1 MAKLSMSRL
10 RALAPVRAIA
20 AFVSVMIMAIA
31 LPANGAQATKPA
43 AGELGIG
50 VEILPTQSDN
60 PAQLGANS
68 EMWFA
73 IEPGQSAQRQFRI
86 ISTSDIVQSVVF
98 ELWQVTV
105 VDGEP
110 IIDRTTRSPSEEWV
124 TFNPPK
130 INLEPRG
137 RQDVTMTYTIP
148 ANTEP
153 AVFESY
159 LRILVSARDAP
170 VDENPNA
177 GVQAVIQG
185 ALAFRKSV
193 WLGIGDAAN
202 LATDLE
208 ISGVAGWLTDKNEK
222 AVRVLIT
229 NTGNTPIRPTGS
241 VQIADP
247 LFADNTFGPFEFRT
261 NSINPG
267 DSAYGDA
274 IVDPAITDGRWSL
287 FVQATQGSIRKTAKF
302 DQEIRFDRSLD
313 EFGSAWKWATRI
325 GVGALGLGLIVAGYA
340 LMRGKRSKREGDPP
354 TDDPLIDD
362 TPAPNNDPS
371 STPPPQGTNA
381 ATVEVATEHQ
391 VEQPTVVTPTPSDP
405 IPPVVTP
412 TPSDPIPPVVT
423 PTPSDP
429 IPSVVTPTP
438 SDPIPSVV
446 TPTPSDPIPPVVT
459 PTPSDPIPPVVT
471 PPPTIIGRVV
481 VHVSGA
487 VRNPGMF
494 EVNDDTRVG
503 EAIELAGGTTTIAE
517 TAEINFARRV
527 VDGEQIF
534 VPKRVVGSREA
545 KPVSKPAVLDLNLA
559 TGKQLADLPGV
570 GQDLGAAIVAYRR
583 RIGKF
588 TSIEQLLEVKGI
600 GPRKL
605 AGIKK
610 RVRV

>member
-1 MAKLSMSRL
+1 MAKMRLSRL

-20 AFVSVMIMAIA
+20 AFVSMMIMAIA
-31 LPANGAQATKPA
+31 LPANVAQATKPA

-50 VEILPTQSDN
+50 VEIVPTQSDN

-110 IIDRTTRSPSEEWV
+110 MIDRTTRSPSEEWV

-130 INLEPRG
+130 INLEPRA

-247 LFADNTFGPFEFRT
+247 LFAGNTFGPFEFRT

-354 TDDPLIDD
+354 TEDPHMDD
-362 TPAPNNDPS
+362 TPAPDNDPS
-371 STPPPQGTNA
+371 PTSAPHGTNA

-391 VEQPTVVTPTPSDP
+391 VEQP
-405 IPPVVTP
+405 PV
-412 TPSDPIPPVVT
+412 I
-423 PTPSDP
+423 
-429 IPSVVTPTP
+429 
-438 SDPIPSVV
+438 
-446 TPTPSDPIPPVVT
+446 
-459 PTPSDPIPPVVT
+459 T
-471 PPPTIIGRVV
+471 PPPSNPTPPVIMPPPSNPTPPTKIGRVV
-481 VHVSGA
+481 VQVSGA

-494 EVNDDTRVG
+494 EVDDDTRVG
-503 EAIELAGGTTTIAE
+503 EVIELAGGTNIIAE

-527 VDGEQIF
+527 VDGEQILI
-534 VPKRVVGSREA
+534 PKRVVGSREA
-545 KPVSKPAVLDLNLA
+545 KPVSIPAVLDLNLA
-559 TGKQLADLPGV
+559 TGEQLAALPGI
-570 GQDLGAAIVAYRR
+570 GQDLGAAIVSHRR

-588 TSIEQLLEVKGI
+588 TSIEQLLDVKGL

-610 RVRV
+610 RLRL

>member
-1 MAKLSMSRL
+1 MSRL
-10 RALAPVRAIA
+10 QALAPVRAIA

-229 NTGNTPIRPTGS
+229 NTGNTPIRPIGS

-362 TPAPNNDPS
+362 TPVPNNDPS

-412 TPSDPIPPVVT
+412 TPSDP
-423 PTPSDP
+423 S
-429 IPSVVTPTP
+429 
-438 SDPIPSVV
+438 
-446 TPTPSDPIPPVVT
+446 
-459 PTPSDPIPPVVT
+459 PPVVT

-545 KPVSKPAVLDLNLA
+545 KPFSKPAVLDLNLA

>member
-1 MAKLSMSRL
+1 MAKMSMSRL
-10 RALAPVRAIA
+10 RALAPLRAIA

-31 LPANGAQATKPA
+31 LPVNVAQATKPA

-50 VEILPTQSDN
+50 VEIVPTQSDN

-110 IIDRTTRSPSEEWV
+110 MIDRTTRSPSEEWV

-130 INLEPRG
+130 IDLEPRA

-354 TDDPLIDD
+354 TEDPHMDD
-362 TPAPNNDPS
+362 TPAPDNDPS
-371 STPPPQGTNA
+371 PTSAPHGTNA

-391 VEQPTVVTPTPSDP
+391 VEQP
-405 IPPVVTP
+405 PV
-412 TPSDPIPPVVT
+412 I
-423 PTPSDP
+423 
-429 IPSVVTPTP
+429 
-438 SDPIPSVV
+438 
-446 TPTPSDPIPPVVT
+446 
-459 PTPSDPIPPVVT
+459 T
-471 PPPTIIGRVV
+471 PPPSNPTPPVIMPPPSNPTPPTKIGRVV
-481 VHVSGA
+481 VQVSGA

-494 EVNDDTRVG
+494 EVDDDTRVG
-503 EAIELAGGTTTIAE
+503 EVIELAGGTNIIAE

-527 VDGEQIF
+527 VDGEQILI
-534 VPKRVVGSREA
+534 PKRVVGSREA
-545 KPVSKPAVLDLNLA
+545 KPVSIPAVLDLNLA
-559 TGKQLADLPGV
+559 TGEQLAALPGI
-570 GQDLGAAIVAYRR
+570 GQDLGAAIVSHRR

-588 TSIEQLLEVKGI
+588 TSIEQLLDVKGL

-610 RVRV
+610 RLRL

>member
-362 TPAPNNDPS
+362 TPAPNNDPW

-423 PTPSDP
+423 P
-429 IPSVVTPTP
+429 
-438 SDPIPSVV
+438 
-446 TPTPSDPIPPVVT
+446 
-459 PTPSDPIPPVVT
+459 
-471 PPPTIIGRVV
+471 PPTIIGRVV
-481 VHVSGA
+481 VQVSGA

-494 EVNDDTRVG
+494 EVDDDTRVG

-527 VDGEQIF
+527 VDGELIF
-534 VPKRVVGSREA
+534 VPKRAVGSREA
-545 KPVSKPAVLDLNLA
+545 NSVSIPAVLDLNLA

-570 GQDLGAAIVAYRR
+570 GQDLGAAIVAHRR

>member
-1 MAKLSMSRL
+1 MAKMSMSRL

-31 LPANGAQATKPA
+31 LPVNVAQATKPA

-50 VEILPTQSDN
+50 VEIVPTQSDN

-110 IIDRTTRSPSEEWV
+110 MIDRTTRSPSEEWV

-130 INLEPRG
+130 INLEPRA

-247 LFADNTFGPFEFRT
+247 LFDDNTFGPFEFRT

-354 TDDPLIDD
+354 TEDPHMDD
-362 TPAPNNDPS
+362 TPAPDNDPS
-371 STPPPQGTNA
+371 PTSAPHGTNA

-391 VEQPTVVTPTPSDP
+391 VEQP
-405 IPPVVTP
+405 PV
-412 TPSDPIPPVVT
+412 I
-423 PTPSDP
+423 
-429 IPSVVTPTP
+429 
-438 SDPIPSVV
+438 
-446 TPTPSDPIPPVVT
+446 
-459 PTPSDPIPPVVT
+459 T
-471 PPPTIIGRVV
+471 PPPSNPTPPVIMPPPSNPTPPTKIGRVV
-481 VHVSGA
+481 VQVSGA

-494 EVNDDTRVG
+494 EVDDDTRVG
-503 EAIELAGGTTTIAE
+503 EVIELAGGTNIIAE

-527 VDGEQIF
+527 VDGEQILI
-534 VPKRVVGSREA
+534 PKRVVGSREA
-545 KPVSKPAVLDLNLA
+545 KPVSIPAVLDLNLA
-559 TGKQLADLPGV
+559 TGEQLAALPGI
-570 GQDLGAAIVAYRR
+570 GQDLGAAIVSHRR

-588 TSIEQLLEVKGI
+588 TSIEQLLDVKGL

-610 RVRV
+610 RLRL

>member
-1 MAKLSMSRL
+1 MAKMSMSRL

-20 AFVSVMIMAIA
+20 AFVSVIIMAIA
-31 LPANGAQATKPA
+31 LSANFAQATKPA

-50 VEILPTQSDN
+50 VEIVPTQSDN

-110 IIDRTTRSPSEEWV
+110 MIDRTTRSPSEEWV

-130 INLEPRG
+130 INLEPRA

-371 STPPPQGTNA
+371 PTPALHGTNA

-391 VEQPTVVTPTPSDP
+391 VEQPTVVTPP
-405 IPPVVTP
+405 
-412 TPSDPIPPVVT
+412 
-423 PTPSDP
+423 
-429 IPSVVTPTP
+429 
-438 SDPIPSVV
+438 
-446 TPTPSDPIPPVVT
+446 
-459 PTPSDPIPPVVT
+459 PSDPIPPVVT
-471 PPPTIIGRVV
+471 PPPSDPIPPTRIGRIVV
-481 VHVSGA
+481 QVAGA

-494 EVNDDTRVG
+494 EVDDDTRVG

-534 VPKRVVGSREA
+534 VPKRAVGSREA
-545 KPVSKPAVLDLNLA
+545 KTVSIPVVLDLNLA

-570 GQDLGAAIVAYRR
+570 SQDLGAAIVAHRR

>member
-362 TPAPNNDPS
+362 TPAPNNDPW

-412 TPSDPIPPVVT
+412 
-423 PTPSDP
+423 
-429 IPSVVTPTP
+429 
-438 SDPIPSVV
+438 
-446 TPTPSDPIPPVVT
+446 
-459 PTPSDPIPPVVT
+459 
-471 PPPTIIGRVV
+471 PPTIIGRVV
-481 VHVSGA
+481 VQVSGA

-494 EVNDDTRVG
+494 EVDDDTRVG

-527 VDGEQIF
+527 VDGELIF
-534 VPKRVVGSREA
+534 VPKRAVGSREA
-545 KPVSKPAVLDLNLA
+545 NSVSIPAVLDLNLA

-570 GQDLGAAIVAYRR
+570 GQDLGAAIVAHRR

>member
-1 MAKLSMSRL
+1 MAKMSMSRL

-31 LPANGAQATKPA
+31 LPVNVAQATKPA

-50 VEILPTQSDN
+50 VEIVPTQSDN

-73 IEPGQSAQRQFRI
+73 VEPGQSAQRQFRI

-110 IIDRTTRSPSEEWV
+110 MIDRTTRSPSEEWV

-130 INLEPRG
+130 INLEPRA

-247 LFADNTFGPFEFRT
+247 LFAGNTFGPFEFRT

-354 TDDPLIDD
+354 TEDPHMDD
-362 TPAPNNDPS
+362 TPAPDNDPS
-371 STPPPQGTNA
+371 PTSAPHGTNA

-391 VEQPTVVTPTPSDP
+391 VEQP
-405 IPPVVTP
+405 PV
-412 TPSDPIPPVVT
+412 I
-423 PTPSDP
+423 
-429 IPSVVTPTP
+429 
-438 SDPIPSVV
+438 
-446 TPTPSDPIPPVVT
+446 
-459 PTPSDPIPPVVT
+459 T
-471 PPPTIIGRVV
+471 PPPSNPTPPVIMPPPSNPTPPTKIGRVV
-481 VHVSGA
+481 VQVSGA

-494 EVNDDTRVG
+494 EVDDDTRVG
-503 EAIELAGGTTTIAE
+503 EVIELAGGTNIIAE

-527 VDGEQIF
+527 VDGEQILI
-534 VPKRVVGSREA
+534 PKRVVGSREA
-545 KPVSKPAVLDLNLA
+545 KPVSIPAVLDLNLA
-559 TGKQLADLPGV
+559 TGEQLAALPGI
-570 GQDLGAAIVAYRR
+570 GQDLGAAIVSHRR

-588 TSIEQLLEVKGI
+588 TSIEQLLDVKGL

-610 RVRV
+610 RLRL

>member
-1 MAKLSMSRL
+1 
-10 RALAPVRAIA
+10 
-20 AFVSVMIMAIA
+20 
-31 LPANGAQATKPA
+31 
-43 AGELGIG
+43 
-50 VEILPTQSDN
+50 
-60 PAQLGANS
+60 
-68 EMWFA
+68 
-73 IEPGQSAQRQFRI
+73 
-86 ISTSDIVQSVVF
+86 
-98 ELWQVTV
+98 
-105 VDGEP
+105 
-110 IIDRTTRSPSEEWV
+110 
-124 TFNPPK
+124 
-130 INLEPRG
+130 
-137 RQDVTMTYTIP
+137 
-148 ANTEP
+148 
-153 AVFESY
+153 
-159 LRILVSARDAP
+159 
-170 VDENPNA
+170 
-177 GVQAVIQG
+177 
-185 ALAFRKSV
+185 
-193 WLGIGDAAN
+193 
-202 LATDLE
+202 
-208 ISGVAGWLTDKNEK
+208 
-222 AVRVLIT
+222 
-229 NTGNTPIRPTGS
+229 
-241 VQIADP
+241 
-247 LFADNTFGPFEFRT
+247 
-261 NSINPG
+261 
-267 DSAYGDA
+267 
-274 IVDPAITDGRWSL
+274 
-287 FVQATQGSIRKTAKF
+287 
-302 DQEIRFDRSLD
+302 
-313 EFGSAWKWATRI
+313 
-325 GVGALGLGLIVAGYA
+325 
-340 LMRGKRSKREGDPP
+340 MRGKRSKREGDPP

-362 TPAPNNDPS
+362 TPVPNNDPS

-391 VEQPTVVTPTPSDP
+391 VEQPT
-405 IPPVVTP
+405 
-412 TPSDPIPPVVT
+412 
-423 PTPSDP
+423 
-429 IPSVVTPTP
+429 
-438 SDPIPSVV
+438 VV

>member
-86 ISTSDIVQSVVF
+86 ISSSDIVQSVVF

-391 VEQPTVVTPTPSDP
+391 VEQPTVVTPPPSDP

-412 TPSDPIPPVVT
+412 PPSDPIPPVVT
-423 PTPSDP
+423 PPPSDP
-429 IPSVVTPTP
+429 IPS
-438 SDPIPSVV
+438 
-446 TPTPSDPIPPVVT
+446 
-459 PTPSDPIPPVVT
+459 VVT

-481 VHVSGA
+481 VQVSGA

>member
-1 MAKLSMSRL
+1 MAKLRLSRL

-31 LPANGAQATKPA
+31 LPVNVAQATKPA

-50 VEILPTQSDN
+50 VEIVPTQSDN

-110 IIDRTTRSPSEEWV
+110 MIDRTTRSPSEEWV

-130 INLEPRG
+130 INLEPRA

-247 LFADNTFGPFEFRT
+247 LFAGNTFGPFEFRT

-371 STPPPQGTNA
+371 PTPAPHGTSA
-381 ATVEVATEHQ
+381 VTVEVTTEHQ
-391 VEQPTVVTPTPSDP
+391 VEQSTVVTQPPSDP
-405 IPPVVTP
+405 IPPTR
-412 TPSDPIPPVVT
+412 
-423 PTPSDP
+423 
-429 IPSVVTPTP
+429 
-438 SDPIPSVV
+438 
-446 TPTPSDPIPPVVT
+446 
-459 PTPSDPIPPVVT
+459 
-471 PPPTIIGRVV
+471 IGRIVV
-481 VHVSGA
+481 QVAGA

-494 EVNDDTRVG
+494 EVDDDTRVG

-534 VPKRVVGSREA
+534 VPKRAVGSREA
-545 KPVSKPAVLDLNLA
+545 KSVSIPAVLDLNLA

-570 GQDLGAAIVAYRR
+570 GQDLGAAIVAHRR

-610 RVRV
+610 RLRL

>member
-1 MAKLSMSRL
+1 MAKMSMSRL

-31 LPANGAQATKPA
+31 LPVNVAQATKPA

-50 VEILPTQSDN
+50 VEIVPTQSDN

-110 IIDRTTRSPSEEWV
+110 MIDRTTRSPSEEWV

-130 INLEPRG
+130 INLEPRA

-247 LFADNTFGPFEFRT
+247 LFAYNTFGPFEFRT

-354 TDDPLIDD
+354 TEDPHMDD
-362 TPAPNNDPS
+362 TPAPDNDPS
-371 STPPPQGTNA
+371 PTSAPHGTNA

-391 VEQPTVVTPTPSDP
+391 VEQP
-405 IPPVVTP
+405 PV
-412 TPSDPIPPVVT
+412 I
-423 PTPSDP
+423 
-429 IPSVVTPTP
+429 
-438 SDPIPSVV
+438 
-446 TPTPSDPIPPVVT
+446 
-459 PTPSDPIPPVVT
+459 T
-471 PPPTIIGRVV
+471 PPPSNPTPPVIMPPPSNPTPPTKIGRVV
-481 VHVSGA
+481 VQVSGA

-494 EVNDDTRVG
+494 EVDDDTRVG
-503 EAIELAGGTTTIAE
+503 EVIELAGGTNIIAE

-527 VDGEQIF
+527 VDGEQILI
-534 VPKRVVGSREA
+534 PKRVVGSREA
-545 KPVSKPAVLDLNLA
+545 KPVSIPAVLDLNLA
-559 TGKQLADLPGV
+559 TGEQLAALPGI
-570 GQDLGAAIVAYRR
+570 GQDLGAAIVSHRR

-588 TSIEQLLEVKGI
+588 TSIEQLLDVKGL

-610 RVRV
+610 RLRL

>member
-391 VEQPTVVTPTPSDP
+391 VEQP
-405 IPPVVTP
+405 PVVTP
-412 TPSDPIPPVVT
+412 P
-423 PTPSDP
+423 
-429 IPSVVTPTP
+429 
-438 SDPIPSVV
+438 
-446 TPTPSDPIPPVVT
+446 
-459 PTPSDPIPPVVT
+459 PSDPIPPVVT

-481 VHVSGA
+481 VQVSGA

-503 EAIELAGGTTTIAE
+503 EVIELAGGTNKTAE

>member
-1 MAKLSMSRL
+1 MAKMSMSRL
-10 RALAPVRAIA
+10 QALAPVRAIA

-31 LPANGAQATKPA
+31 LPVNVAQATKPA

-50 VEILPTQSDN
+50 VEIVPTQSDN

-110 IIDRTTRSPSEEWV
+110 MIDRTTRSPSEEWV

-130 INLEPRG
+130 INLEPRA

-229 NTGNTPIRPTGS
+229 NTGNTPIRPNGS

-274 IVDPAITDGRWSL
+274 IVDPTITDGRWSL

-371 STPPPQGTNA
+371 PTPALHGTNA
-381 ATVEVATEHQ
+381 ATVEVATELQ
-391 VEQPTVVTPTPSDP
+391 VEQPTVVTPPPSDP
-405 IPPVVTP
+405 IPPTR
-412 TPSDPIPPVVT
+412 
-423 PTPSDP
+423 
-429 IPSVVTPTP
+429 
-438 SDPIPSVV
+438 
-446 TPTPSDPIPPVVT
+446 
-459 PTPSDPIPPVVT
+459 
-471 PPPTIIGRVV
+471 IGRIVV
-481 VHVSGA
+481 QVAGA

-494 EVNDDTRVG
+494 EVDDDTRVG

-534 VPKRVVGSREA
+534 VPKRAVGSREA
-545 KPVSKPAVLDLNLA
+545 KSVSIPAVLDLNLA

-570 GQDLGAAIVAYRR
+570 GQDLGAAIVAHRR

>member
-1 MAKLSMSRL
+1 MAKLSTSRL
-10 RALAPVRAIA
+10 RGLAPVRAIA
-20 AFVSVMIMAIA
+20 AFVSVIIMAIA
-31 LPANGAQATKPA
+31 LSANFAQATKPA

-50 VEILPTQSDN
+50 VEIVPTQSVN

-110 IIDRTTRSPSEEWV
+110 MIDRTTRSPSEEWV

-130 INLEPRG
+130 INLEPRA

-274 IVDPAITDGRWSL
+274 IVDPTITDGRWSL

-313 EFGSAWKWATRI
+313 EFGSAWKWVTRI

-340 LMRGKRSKREGDPP
+340 LMRGKRGKREGDPP

-362 TPAPNNDPS
+362 TPAPSNDPS
-371 STPPPQGTNA
+371 PTPAPHGTNA
-381 ATVEVATEHQ
+381 ATVEVATELQ

-412 TPSDPIPPVVT
+412 TPSDPIPPT
-423 PTPSDP
+423 R
-429 IPSVVTPTP
+429 
-438 SDPIPSVV
+438 
-446 TPTPSDPIPPVVT
+446 
-459 PTPSDPIPPVVT
+459 
-471 PPPTIIGRVV
+471 IGRIVV
-481 VHVSGA
+481 QVAGA

-494 EVNDDTRVG
+494 EVDDDTRVG

-534 VPKRVVGSREA
+534 VPKRAVGSREA
-545 KPVSKPAVLDLNLA
+545 KSVSIPAVLDLNLA

-570 GQDLGAAIVAYRR
+570 GQDLGAAIVAHRR

>member
-1 MAKLSMSRL
+1 MAKMSMSRL

-31 LPANGAQATKPA
+31 LPVNVAQATKPA

-50 VEILPTQSDN
+50 VEIVPTQSDN

-110 IIDRTTRSPSEEWV
+110 MIDRTTRSPSEEWV

-130 INLEPRG
+130 INLEPRA

-325 GVGALGLGLIVAGYA
+325 GVGALGLGLVVAGYA

-354 TDDPLIDD
+354 TDDPLMDD
-362 TPAPNNDPS
+362 TPAPKNDPS
-371 STPPPQGTNA
+371 PTPAPHGTNA

-391 VEQPTVVTPTPSDP
+391 VEQPPVVTPPPSDP
-405 IPPVVTP
+405 IPPTR
-412 TPSDPIPPVVT
+412 
-423 PTPSDP
+423 
-429 IPSVVTPTP
+429 
-438 SDPIPSVV
+438 
-446 TPTPSDPIPPVVT
+446 
-459 PTPSDPIPPVVT
+459 
-471 PPPTIIGRVV
+471 IGRIVV
-481 VHVSGA
+481 QVAGA

-494 EVNDDTRVG
+494 EVDDDTRVG

-534 VPKRVVGSREA
+534 VPKRAVGSREA
-545 KPVSKPAVLDLNLA
+545 KSVSIPAVLDLNLA

-570 GQDLGAAIVAYRR
+570 GQDLGAAIVAHRR

>member
-1 MAKLSMSRL
+1 MAKMSMSRL
-10 RALAPVRAIA
+10 WALAPVRAIA

-31 LPANGAQATKPA
+31 LPVNVAQATKPA

-50 VEILPTQSDN
+50 VEIVPTQSDN

-110 IIDRTTRSPSEEWV
+110 MIDRTTRSPSEEWV
-124 TFNPPK
+124 TFNPSK
-130 INLEPRG
+130 INLEPRA

-371 STPPPQGTNA
+371 PTPALHGTNA

-391 VEQPTVVTPTPSDP
+391 VEQPTVVTQPPSDP
-405 IPPVVTP
+405 IPPVVTQP
-412 TPSDPIPPVVT
+412 PSDPIPPT
-423 PTPSDP
+423 R
-429 IPSVVTPTP
+429 
-438 SDPIPSVV
+438 
-446 TPTPSDPIPPVVT
+446 
-459 PTPSDPIPPVVT
+459 
-471 PPPTIIGRVV
+471 IGRIVV
-481 VHVSGA
+481 QVAGA

-494 EVNDDTRVG
+494 EVDDDTRVG
-503 EAIELAGGTTTIAE
+503 EAIELAGGIATNAE

-534 VPKRVVGSREA
+534 VPKRAVGSREA
-545 KPVSKPAVLDLNLA
+545 KSVSIPAVLDLNLA

-570 GQDLGAAIVAYRR
+570 GQDLGAAIVAHRR

>member
-1 MAKLSMSRL
+1 MAKMSMSRL

-31 LPANGAQATKPA
+31 LPVNVAQATKPA

-50 VEILPTQSDN
+50 VEIVPTQSDN

-73 IEPGQSAQRQFRI
+73 VEPGQSAQRQFRI

-110 IIDRTTRSPSEEWV
+110 MIDRTTRSPSEEWV

-130 INLEPRG
+130 INLEPRA

-313 EFGSAWKWATRI
+313 EFGSAWKWVTRI

-354 TDDPLIDD
+354 KDDPLIDD

-371 STPPPQGTNA
+371 PTPAPHGTSA
-381 ATVEVATEHQ
+381 VTVEVATEHQ
-391 VEQPTVVTPTPSDP
+391 VEQPTVVTQPPSDP
-405 IPPVVTP
+405 IPPIVTP
-412 TPSDPIPPVVT
+412 TPSDPIPPT
-423 PTPSDP
+423 R
-429 IPSVVTPTP
+429 
-438 SDPIPSVV
+438 
-446 TPTPSDPIPPVVT
+446 
-459 PTPSDPIPPVVT
+459 
-471 PPPTIIGRVV
+471 IGRIVV
-481 VHVSGA
+481 QVAGA

-494 EVNDDTRVG
+494 EVDDDTRVG

-534 VPKRVVGSREA
+534 VPKRAVGSREA
-545 KPVSKPAVLDLNLA
+545 KSVSIPAVLDLNLA

-570 GQDLGAAIVAYRR
+570 SQDLGAAIVAHRR

>member
-208 ISGVAGWLTDKNEK
+208 ISGIAGWLTDKNEK

-391 VEQPTVVTPTPSDP
+391 VEQPTVVTPPPSDP

-412 TPSDPIPPVVT
+412 PPSDPIPPVVT
-423 PTPSDP
+423 PP
-429 IPSVVTPTP
+429 
-438 SDPIPSVV
+438 
-446 TPTPSDPIPPVVT
+446 PSDPIPPVVT
-459 PTPSDPIPPVVT
+459 PPPSDPIPSVVT

-481 VHVSGA
+481 VQVSGA

>member
-1 MAKLSMSRL
+1 MAKMSMSRL

-31 LPANGAQATKPA
+31 LPVNVAQATKPA

-50 VEILPTQSDN
+50 VEIVPTQSDN

-110 IIDRTTRSPSEEWV
+110 MIDRTTRSPSEEWV

-130 INLEPRG
+130 INLEPRA

-247 LFADNTFGPFEFRT
+247 LFAGNTFGPFEFRT

-354 TDDPLIDD
+354 TEDPHMDD
-362 TPAPNNDPS
+362 TPAPDNDPS
-371 STPPPQGTNA
+371 PTSAPHGTNA

-391 VEQPTVVTPTPSDP
+391 VEQP
-405 IPPVVTP
+405 PV
-412 TPSDPIPPVVT
+412 I
-423 PTPSDP
+423 
-429 IPSVVTPTP
+429 
-438 SDPIPSVV
+438 
-446 TPTPSDPIPPVVT
+446 
-459 PTPSDPIPPVVT
+459 T
-471 PPPTIIGRVV
+471 PPPSNPTPPVIMPPPSNPTPPTKIGRVV
-481 VHVSGA
+481 VQVSGA

-494 EVNDDTRVG
+494 EVDDDTRVG
-503 EAIELAGGTTTIAE
+503 EVIELAGGTNIIAE

-527 VDGEQIF
+527 VDGEQILI
-534 VPKRVVGSREA
+534 PKRVVGSREA
-545 KPVSKPAVLDLNLA
+545 KPVSIPAVLDLNLA
-559 TGKQLADLPGV
+559 TGEQLAALPGI
-570 GQDLGAAIVAYRR
+570 GQDLGAAIVSHRR

-588 TSIEQLLEVKGI
+588 TSIEQLLDVKGL

-610 RVRV
+610 RLRL

>member
-1 MAKLSMSRL
+1 MAKWSTSRL

-20 AFVSVMIMAIA
+20 ASVSVIIMAIA
-31 LPANGAQATKPA
+31 LSANFAQATKPA

-50 VEILPTQSDN
+50 VEIVPTQSDN

-110 IIDRTTRSPSEEWV
+110 MIDRTTRSPSEEWV

-130 INLEPRG
+130 INLEPRA
-137 RQDVTMTYTIP
+137 RQDVTMMYTIP

-313 EFGSAWKWATRI
+313 EFGSAWKWVTRI

-371 STPPPQGTNA
+371 PTPAPHGTSA
-381 ATVEVATEHQ
+381 VTVEVATEHQ
-391 VEQPTVVTPTPSDP
+391 VEQPTVVTQPPSDP
-405 IPPVVTP
+405 IPPTR
-412 TPSDPIPPVVT
+412 
-423 PTPSDP
+423 
-429 IPSVVTPTP
+429 
-438 SDPIPSVV
+438 
-446 TPTPSDPIPPVVT
+446 
-459 PTPSDPIPPVVT
+459 
-471 PPPTIIGRVV
+471 IGRIVV
-481 VHVSGA
+481 QVAGA

-494 EVNDDTRVG
+494 EVDDDTRVG

-534 VPKRVVGSREA
+534 VPKRAVGSREA
-545 KPVSKPAVLDLNLA
+545 KTVSIPAVLDLNLA

-570 GQDLGAAIVAYRR
+570 GQDLGAAIVAHRR

>member
-98 ELWQVTV
+98 ELWQVTI

-208 ISGVAGWLTDKNEK
+208 ISGIAGWLTDKNEK

-325 GVGALGLGLIVAGYA
+325 GVGALGLGLIVAGYS
-340 LMRGKRSKREGDPP
+340 LMRGKRSKRQGDPP

-362 TPAPNNDPS
+362 KPAPNNDPS
-371 STPPPQGTNA
+371 STSPTHGTNA
-381 ATVEVATEHQ
+381 ETVEVATEHQ
-391 VEQPTVVTPTPSDP
+391 VEQ
-405 IPPVVTP
+405 
-412 TPSDPIPPVVT
+412 
-423 PTPSDP
+423 
-429 IPSVVTPTP
+429 
-438 SDPIPSVV
+438 PSVV

-471 PPPTIIGRVV
+471 PTPTIIGRVV

-503 EAIELAGGTTTIAE
+503 EVIELAGGTNKTAE

>member
-229 NTGNTPIRPTGS
+229 NTGNTPIRPIGS

-371 STPPPQGTNA
+371 STPPQGTNA

-391 VEQPTVVTPTPSDP
+391 VEQPT
-405 IPPVVTP
+405 
-412 TPSDPIPPVVT
+412 VVT

-446 TPTPSDPIPPVVT
+446 TPTPSDPIPSVVT
-459 PTPSDPIPPVVT
+459 PTPSDPIPSVVT

>member
-391 VEQPTVVTPTPSDP
+391 VEQPTVVTPP
-405 IPPVVTP
+405 
-412 TPSDPIPPVVT
+412 
-423 PTPSDP
+423 
-429 IPSVVTPTP
+429 
-438 SDPIPSVV
+438 
-446 TPTPSDPIPPVVT
+446 
-459 PTPSDPIPPVVT
+459 PSDPIPPVVT

-481 VHVSGA
+481 VQVSGA

-503 EAIELAGGTTTIAE
+503 EVIELAGGTNKTAE

>member
-1 MAKLSMSRL
+1 MAKMSMSRL
-10 RALAPVRAIA
+10 QALAPVRAIA

-31 LPANGAQATKPA
+31 LPVNVAQATKPA

-50 VEILPTQSDN
+50 VEIVPTQSDN

-110 IIDRTTRSPSEEWV
+110 MIDRTTRSPSEEWV

-130 INLEPRG
+130 INLEPRA

-371 STPPPQGTNA
+371 PTPALHGTNA

-391 VEQPTVVTPTPSDP
+391 VEQPTVVTQPPSDP
-405 IPPVVTP
+405 IPPTR
-412 TPSDPIPPVVT
+412 
-423 PTPSDP
+423 
-429 IPSVVTPTP
+429 
-438 SDPIPSVV
+438 
-446 TPTPSDPIPPVVT
+446 
-459 PTPSDPIPPVVT
+459 
-471 PPPTIIGRVV
+471 IGRIVV
-481 VHVSGA
+481 QVAGA

-494 EVNDDTRVG
+494 EVDDDTRVG

-534 VPKRVVGSREA
+534 VPKRAVGSREA
-545 KPVSKPAVLDLNLA
+545 KSVSIPAVLDLNLA

-570 GQDLGAAIVAYRR
+570 SQDLGAAIVAHRR

>member
-86 ISTSDIVQSVVF
+86 ISSSDIVQSVVF

-391 VEQPTVVTPTPSDP
+391 VEQPTVVTPPPSDP

-412 TPSDPIPPVVT
+412 PPSDPIPPVVT
-423 PTPSDP
+423 PP
-429 IPSVVTPTP
+429 
-438 SDPIPSVV
+438 
-446 TPTPSDPIPPVVT
+446 PSDPIPPVVT
-459 PTPSDPIPPVVT
+459 PPPSDPIPSVVT

-481 VHVSGA
+481 VQVSGA

>member
-1 MAKLSMSRL
+1 MAKMSMSRL

-31 LPANGAQATKPA
+31 LPVNVAQATKPA

-50 VEILPTQSDN
+50 VEIVPTQSDN

-110 IIDRTTRSPSEEWV
+110 MIDRTTRSPSEEWV

-130 INLEPRG
+130 IDLEPRA

-247 LFADNTFGPFEFRT
+247 LFAGNTFGPFEFRT

-371 STPPPQGTNA
+371 PTPALHGTNA

-391 VEQPTVVTPTPSDP
+391 VEQSTVVTQPPSDP
-405 IPPVVTP
+405 IPPVVTQP
-412 TPSDPIPPVVT
+412 PSNP
-423 PTPSDP
+423 
-429 IPSVVTPTP
+429 
-438 SDPIPSVV
+438 
-446 TPTPSDPIPPVVT
+446 
-459 PTPSDPIPPVVT
+459 T
-471 PPPTIIGRVV
+471 PPPKIGRVV
-481 VHVSGA
+481 VQVSGA

-494 EVNDDTRVG
+494 EVDDDTRVG
-503 EAIELAGGTTTIAE
+503 EVIELAGGTNIIAE

-527 VDGEQIF
+527 VDGEQILI
-534 VPKRVVGSREA
+534 PKRVVGSREA
-545 KPVSKPAVLDLNLA
+545 KPVSIPAVLDLNLA
-559 TGKQLADLPGV
+559 TGEQLAALPGI
-570 GQDLGAAIVAYRR
+570 GQDLGAAIVSHRR

-588 TSIEQLLEVKGI
+588 TSIEQLLDVKGL

-610 RVRV
+610 RLRL

>member
-340 LMRGKRSKREGDPP
+340 LMRGKRSKRQGDPP

-362 TPAPNNDPS
+362 KPAPNNDPS
-371 STPPPQGTNA
+371 STSPTHGTNA

-391 VEQPTVVTPTPSDP
+391 VEQPTVVTPP
-405 IPPVVTP
+405 
-412 TPSDPIPPVVT
+412 
-423 PTPSDP
+423 
-429 IPSVVTPTP
+429 P

-459 PTPSDPIPPVVT
+459 PT
-471 PPPTIIGRVV
+471 PTIIGRVV

>member
-1 MAKLSMSRL
+1 MSRL

-371 STPPPQGTNA
+371 STPPQGTNA

-405 IPPVVTP
+405 IP
-412 TPSDPIPPVVT
+412 S
-423 PTPSDP
+423 
-429 IPSVVTPTP
+429 
-438 SDPIPSVV
+438 
-446 TPTPSDPIPPVVT
+446 
-459 PTPSDPIPPVVT
+459 VVT

>member
-1 MAKLSMSRL
+1 MAKWSTSRL

-31 LPANGAQATKPA
+31 LPVNVAQATKPA

-50 VEILPTQSDN
+50 VEIVPTQSDN

-110 IIDRTTRSPSEEWV
+110 MIDRTTRSPSEEWV

-130 INLEPRG
+130 INLEPRA

-313 EFGSAWKWATRI
+313 EFGSAWKWVTRI

-371 STPPPQGTNA
+371 PTPAPHGTSA
-381 ATVEVATEHQ
+381 VTVEVATEHQ
-391 VEQPTVVTPTPSDP
+391 VEQPTVVTQPPSDP
-405 IPPVVTP
+405 IPPTR
-412 TPSDPIPPVVT
+412 
-423 PTPSDP
+423 
-429 IPSVVTPTP
+429 
-438 SDPIPSVV
+438 
-446 TPTPSDPIPPVVT
+446 
-459 PTPSDPIPPVVT
+459 
-471 PPPTIIGRVV
+471 IGRIVV
-481 VHVSGA
+481 QVAGA

-494 EVNDDTRVG
+494 EVDDDTRVG

-534 VPKRVVGSREA
+534 VPKRAVGSREA
-545 KPVSKPAVLDLNLA
+545 KSVSIPAVLDLNLA

-570 GQDLGAAIVAYRR
+570 SQDLGAAIVAHRR

>member
-1 MAKLSMSRL
+1 MSRL

-208 ISGVAGWLTDKNEK
+208 ISGIAGWLTDKNEK

-391 VEQPTVVTPTPSDP
+391 VEQPTVVTPPPSDP

-412 TPSDPIPPVVT
+412 P
-423 PTPSDP
+423 PSDP
-429 IPSVVTPTP
+429 IPS
-438 SDPIPSVV
+438 
-446 TPTPSDPIPPVVT
+446 
-459 PTPSDPIPPVVT
+459 VVT

-481 VHVSGA
+481 VQVSGA

>member
-130 INLEPRG
+130 INLEPSG

-391 VEQPTVVTPTPSDP
+391 VEQPTVVTPPPSDQ
-405 IPPVVTP
+405 
-412 TPSDPIPPVVT
+412 
-423 PTPSDP
+423 
-429 IPSVVTPTP
+429 
-438 SDPIPSVV
+438 
-446 TPTPSDPIPPVVT
+446 
-459 PTPSDPIPPVVT
+459 IPPVVT

-481 VHVSGA
+481 VQVSGA

-503 EAIELAGGTTTIAE
+503 EVIELAGGTNKTAE

-610 RVRV
+610 RVRI